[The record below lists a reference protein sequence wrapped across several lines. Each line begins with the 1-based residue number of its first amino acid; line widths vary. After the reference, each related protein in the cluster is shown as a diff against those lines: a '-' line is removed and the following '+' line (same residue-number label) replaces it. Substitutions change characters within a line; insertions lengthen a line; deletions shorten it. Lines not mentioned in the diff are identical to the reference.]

1 MDEFERL
8 TEENQ
13 KLKLAVNELSIL
25 NNIASSIS
33 STQSVETIID
43 MIVIKC
49 VKHLHAEEG
58 TVSLLAKEE
67 EEENQKF
74 YTMIRRQD
82 LTQQRVPIQLDHQIT
97 GWMLRKQEPL
107 LSNDVLN
114 DTRFTLPEHTDA
126 SIRNMVCVPLIAKGK
141 LIGYLAVFNKKNG
154 LKFEDKDRRLLVIIA
169 SQSAQIIENSRLYE
183 EEKEYLILKEEM
195 KVATRI
201 QNNLLP
207 DKNPEIPGYE
217 IAALNIPAKEV
228 GGDYYDFIDLSDEN
242 LGFCIGDITGKGMPA
257 ALLMAN
263 LQASLRSQALINLE
277 AKVCLENIN
286 KLLYRNTEA
295 SKFATLFYGVL
306 DPVNH
311 EIQYCNAGHDQP
323 LLIREQ
329 KLHLKLEATGMLL
342 GVVDDAAYIS
352 EKISLL
358 PDDILVIYTDGITEA
373 MNREFEEFGLDRT
386 IEVIEK
392 SSEKSASLILKGI
405 YDQVKLHSNGF
416 QQSDDITIMVI
427 KRVH

>member
-1 MDEFERL
+1 MNEIQKL

-43 MIVIKC
+43 MIVMKC
-49 VKHLHAEEG
+49 VNHLLTEEG
-58 TVSLLAKEE
+58 TVSLLAKEDE
-67 EEENQKF
+67 DQKF

-82 LTQQRVPIQLDHQIT
+82 LTKHRVPIQLDHQIT
-97 GWMLRKQEPL
+97 GWMLRKKEPL
-107 LSNDVLN
+107 MSNDILN
-114 DTRFTLPEHTDA
+114 DPRFTLPENIDT
-126 SIRNMVCVPLIAKGK
+126 SIRNMICVPLIAKGE

-154 LKFEDKDRRLLVIIA
+154 EEFVDKDRRLLIIIA

-183 EEKEYLILKEEM
+183 EEKEYLMLKEEM

-207 DKNPEIPGYE
+207 ASNPDIPGYE
-217 IAALNIPAKEV
+217 IAALNIAAKEV
-228 GGDYYDFIDLSDEN
+228 GGDYYDFLNLNNDN

-263 LQASLRSQALINLE
+263 LQASLRSQALINLDP
-277 AKVCLENIN
+277 KICTENIN

-306 DPVNH
+306 DPIKH
-311 EIQYCNAGHDQP
+311 EIHYCNAGHDEP
-323 LLIREQ
+323 IIFRDG
-329 KLHLKLEATGMLL
+329 KFHSKLEATGLLL
-342 GVVDDAAYIS
+342 GVMDDAAYTS
-352 EKISLL
+352 NKASLL
-358 PDDILVIYTDGITEA
+358 PNDIVLIYTDGITEA
-373 MNREFEEFGLDRT
+373 MNKKLEEFGLEQT
-386 IEVIEK
+386 IDLVEK
-392 SSEKSASLILKGI
+392 NSGKSAVLILQEL
-405 YDQVKLHSNGF
+405 YNQVRSHSNGYP
-416 QQSDDITIMVI
+416 QSDDITIMVI
-427 KRVH
+427 KRVD

>member
-1 MDEFERL
+1 MNDL
-8 TEENQ
+8 QKLNEENL

-33 STQSVETIID
+33 STQPVETIVD
-43 MIVIKC
+43 TIVLKC
-49 VKHLHAEEG
+49 VKHLNAEEG
-58 TVSLLAKEE
+58 TVSLLEKEDE
-67 EEENQKF
+67 DQKF

-82 LTQQRVPIQLDHQIT
+82 LTQQRVPIHLDHQIT

-107 LSNDVLN
+107 LSNDLKG
-114 DTRFTLPEHTDA
+114 DERFTLPPDTER
-126 SIRNMVCVPLIAKGK
+126 SIRNMLSVPLIAKGK

-154 LKFEDKDRRLLVIIA
+154 EVFKEKDRRLLVIIA

-207 DKNPEIPGYE
+207 DRNPEIPGYE
-217 IAALNIPAKEV
+217 VAAFNIPAKEV
-228 GGDYYDFIDLSDEN
+228 GGDYYDFIELDEDH

-263 LQASLRSQALINLE
+263 LQASLRSQTLINKE
-277 AKVCLENIN
+277 TNICVQNIN

-295 SKFATLFYGVL
+295 SKFATLFYGML
-306 DPVNH
+306 DYENH
-311 EIQYCNAGHDQP
+311 NICYCNAGHDQP
-323 LLIREQ
+323 LIFR
-329 KLHLKLEATGMLL
+329 KHKMHSKLEVTGMLL
-342 GVVDDAAYIS
+342 GVVDKADYMC
-352 EKISLL
+352 ENISLET
-358 PDDILVIYTDGITEA
+358 DDIVVIYTDGITEA
-373 MNREFEEFGLDRT
+373 MNKELEEFGLERT
-386 IEVIEK
+386 VGVIEK
-392 SSEKSASLILKGI
+392 FADKSASDILKHI
-405 YDQVKLHSNGF
+405 YDEVSSHSDGF

-427 KRVH
+427 KRTA